1 MILRPYRP
9 SDLRELAE
17 LFYVTVH
24 TVNAGD
30 YTAEQLDAWADGAPD
45 LEEWGRTLL
54 AKTALVAVE
63 GETLAGFGD
72 MDRSGYLDRL
82 YVHRDFQRRGIASA
96 LCDAL
101 EAAVEAERIVTHASI
116 TARPFFEKRGYR
128 TLRERRVLRH
138 GVPLTNYHMEKRR
151 FPAAQN
157 ACYSAENAVAPQ
169 AETE

>member
-1 MILRPYRP
+1 MNILY
-9 SDLRELAE
+9 LECAMGA
-17 LFYVTVH
+17 
-24 TVNAGD
+24 AGD
-30 YTAEQLDAWADGAPD
+30 MLMGALYELYPEKEKF
-45 LEEWGRTLL
+45 LEKMNSLL
-54 AKTALVAVE
+54 PGV
-63 GETLAGFGD
+63 
-72 MDRSGYLDRL
+72 
-82 YVHRDFQRRGIASA
+82 
-96 LCDAL
+96 
-101 EAAVEAERIVTHASI
+101 AVEAERIVTHASI

>member
-17 LFYVTVH
+17 LFYDTVH

-54 AKTALVAVE
+54 AHTALV
-63 GETLAGFGD
+63 
-72 MDRSGYLDRL
+72 
-82 YVHRDFQRRGIASA
+82 
-96 LCDAL
+96 
-101 EAAVEAERIVTHASI
+101 AVEAERIVTHASI

-128 TLRERRVLRH
+128 TLRERRVLRY